1 MRVFVAGASGAV
13 GRCLVPRLVDAGHD
27 VTGSTQSAE
36 KLDLVRAMGADP
48 VVMDGLDAESVWNA
62 VTKSVPEVVVHELTA
77 LSAPTNVRKFDE
89 SFAVTNR
96 LRTEGTEHL
105 LAAAHGAG
113 ARRFVAQSFTG
124 WCNQRVG
131 GPVKS
136 ETDPIDPDPTRPSRN
151 TTAAIRAMES
161 TVEQQA
167 DLEPVVLRYGVLYG
181 PGTGI
186 GPGGEVVETVRKR
199 RLPVVGGGTGVW
211 SFVHVDDAA
220 QATAAA
226 VDSDVIGPYN
236 IVDDDPA
243 LVAQWLPV
251 LARTIGAKPPM
262 RLPAWLGRPLLGEH
276 GMSMM
281 TQIRGSSNAKARR
294 DLWQPARR
302 SWRQGFPEVFGPS

>member
-1 MRVFVAGASGAV
+1 
-13 GRCLVPRLVDAGHD
+13 VPRLVDAGHD
-27 VTGSTQSAE
+27 VTGSTQSAD
-36 KLDLVRAMGADP
+36 KLDMVRALGADP

-62 VTKSVPEVVVHELTA
+62 VTKSVPEVIVHELTA
-77 LSAPTNVRKFDE
+77 LRAPTDVKKFDE
-89 SFAVTNR
+89 SFALTNR

-113 ARRFVAQSFTG
+113 ARRFLAQSFTG

-136 ETDPIDPDPTRPSRN
+136 ETDPIDPDPTRQSRR
-151 TTAAIRAMES
+151 TTAAIRMMES

-167 DLEPVVLRYGVLYG
+167 DLEPVLLRYGVLYG
-181 PGTGI
+181 PGTDI
-186 GPGGEVVETVRKR
+186 APGGDVVEMIRKR
-199 RLPVVGGGTGVW
+199 RLPLVAGGTGVW

-226 VDSDVIGPYN
+226 VDSDVVGPYN

-243 LVAQWLPV
+243 AVAQWLPR

-262 RLPAWLGRPLLGEH
+262 RLPAWLARPLLGEH

-294 DLWQPARR
+294 DLWQPAHR
-302 SWRQGFPEVFGPS
+302 SWRQGFPEVFAQS